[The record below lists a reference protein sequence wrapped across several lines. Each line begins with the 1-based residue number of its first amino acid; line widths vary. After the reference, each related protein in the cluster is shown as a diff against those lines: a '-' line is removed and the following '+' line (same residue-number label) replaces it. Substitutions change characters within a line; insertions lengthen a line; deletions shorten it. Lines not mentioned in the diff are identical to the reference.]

1 MPVTFHPYSPVD
13 ALEKIILKEDGT
25 PLHGE
30 IDIYRK
36 LNQDLSA
43 SKLNWDV
50 WYDLKLPEHSLNFN
64 YYGKTS
70 IQIDFLILCKEGL
83 MVLEIKG
90 GHISV
95 KDNKFYYGRNFDKEM
110 KQNPFKQAE
119 GYKHTL
125 KDNILNNIKG
135 CFFCEAVAFPHVNY
149 PFESKLFNQKLL
161 WSQYLSFT
169 YNNSLEEFIKSVFR
183 YTKDQH
189 RQHFRIYSDLTAKE
203 IDAVRKVLSPTIED
217 RNKYAK
223 VDTLTWLGIQNIE
236 ILEGLYKNPRIM
248 LEGPPGSGKTT
259 MAKAFIDKQFGKK
272 GIYLCWNNML
282 MSYNKH
288 LFKDRLNSSELEVT
302 TFFCFFQR
310 LNPKLDYDTLV
321 SLDENQFYQ
330 LVKETIENIELRGHI
345 EPYDYVVIDEGQ
357 DFFDKGLDFFIN
369 KFSGYNGNGLVN
381 GNVIIF
387 YDIDQSYSISGRNV
401 SEIADLLST
410 YFTHYR
416 LHEVKRSAQNPEIR
430 QLSLEIWDNPKVIG
444 SVDFPKQFHEV
455 KVQRHNTLNDV
466 KKHLVKSIL
475 ASIRDTKSSLNGNDC
490 VILIES
496 TLLKGTY
503 NSLPDMRYELTI
515 KDVEELTSDN
525 IGDTANKLWY
535 SSILKFKGLERKNVF
550 LVISEPS
557 ELNKY
562 EIFVGVTRAM
572 LNLEINI
579 ITK

>member
-1 MPVTFHPYSPVD
+1 
-13 ALEKIILKEDGT
+13 
-25 PLHGE
+25 
-30 IDIYRK
+30 
-36 LNQDLSA
+36 
-43 SKLNWDV
+43 
-50 WYDLKLPEHSLNFN
+50 
-64 YYGKTS
+64 
-70 IQIDFLILCKEGL
+70 

-95 KDNKFYYGRNFDKEM
+95 KDNKFYYGKNFDSEM
-110 KQNPFKQAE
+110 RQNPFKQAE

-149 PFESKLFNQKLL
+149 PFESKLFNKKLL
-161 WSQYLSFT
+161 WSQYLSSI
-169 YNNSLEEFIKSVFR
+169 YNGSIEEFIKNVFR

-189 RQHFRIYSDLTAKE
+189 RQHFRTYADLTAKE
-203 IDAVRKVLSPTIED
+203 LDAVRKVLSPTIED

-259 MAKAFIDKQFGKK
+259 MAKAFIDRQFGKK
-272 GIYLCWNNML
+272 GIYLCWNNLL
-282 MSYNKH
+282 MAYNKH
-288 LFKDRLNSSELEVT
+288 LFKDRLNSAEFEVT
-302 TFFCFFQR
+302 TFFQFFQKH
-310 LNPKLDYDTLV
+310 NPQLAYDRLV
-321 SLDENQFYQ
+321 SFDENRFYQ
-330 LVKETIENIELRGHI
+330 LVKETIDRMESKGQI

-357 DFFDKGLDFFIN
+357 DFFDKGLDLFIN
-369 KFSGYNGNGLVN
+369 KFAGYNGNGLVN
-381 GNVIIF
+381 GNALIF
-387 YDIDQSYSISGRNV
+387 YDIDQSYTISGRNV
-401 SEIADLLST
+401 SEIAELLST
-410 YFTHYR
+410 YFSHYR

-430 QLSLEIWDNPKVIG
+430 KLALEIWDNPEMIG
-444 SVDFPKQFHEV
+444 SNDFSKRFQEV
-455 KVQRHNTLNDV
+455 KVLRHSTLKEV

-475 ASIRDTKSSLNGNDC
+475 ASIRDSKSSLNGNDC

-496 TLLKGTY
+496 ALLKGAF
-503 NSLPDMRYELTI
+503 NGLPDMRYELTI
-515 KDVEELTSDN
+515 KDIEELTPDN

-562 EIFVGVTRAM
+562 EIFVGITRAM

-579 ITK
+579 VSK